1 MRNAMNRNVPWSI
14 LNVSKLVF
22 TAALI
27 ILTAVDLVMA
37 INSRLEAHIY
47 PVDFYTPIIKIAT
60 FVSTILFCVPPID
73 KVLNGTLIR

>member
-1 MRNAMNRNVPWSI
+1 MNRNVPWGI

-27 ILTAVDLVMA
+27 ILTAVDLIMA
-37 INSRLEAHIY
+37 INSRMETHTY

-60 FVSTILFCVPPID
+60 FVSTVFLVCSID
-73 KVLNGTLIR
+73 KVLNRKLIKNTT